1 MLTSTRSA
9 VFSTAIFSGS
19 VTLLCI
25 AIFWLQ
31 QFENSFQTSPSS
43 LSTTLFTNMIL
54 PVDLQSAQIH
64 NNDEAPATS
73 AEISEP
79 ARYQVFHIEHSPGSH
94 KLFIPTSPPRPLG
107 YIYHVTYMPFTENPQ
122 PTLHLVCDI
131 LSSPHNIGD
140 VHDTQFVGSI
150 ASQELDHVNQ
160 MAVSYGFALLSI
172 CFSRTAFLSHLRL
185 SPPIVVTDYPGTT
198 TPPTVF
204 TSDFTPII
212 PTGDETVS
220 Q

>member
-1 MLTSTRSA
+1 
-9 VFSTAIFSGS
+9 
-19 VTLLCI
+19 
-25 AIFWLQ
+25 
-31 QFENSFQTSPSS
+31 
-43 LSTTLFTNMIL
+43 MIL

-150 ASQELDHVNQ
+150 ASQELDHVRAMIN
-160 MAVSYGFALLSI
+160 
-172 CFSRTAFLSHLRL
+172 
-185 SPPIVVTDYPGTT
+185 DYPRPFNPEAS
-198 TPPTVF
+198 TPHTGEPNGCELWVRAVINMLLEDGILEPPPPEPTNRGHRLPRHHHTAHCIHQRLHSHHPYRRRNRQSVRRN
-204 TSDFTPII
+204 P
-212 PTGDETVS
+212 
-220 Q
+220 